1 MARFVSRRNPV
12 SVNTLK
18 RKTVG
23 SVVIY
28 HGGREDVH
36 FTRIKG
42 GWIRVRTDITSE
54 TPSVVPSSAVAN
66 ECNTA
71 MGCKESWARVYQSQ
85 DPQFKPSFMLGFFIF
100 LFFLFF
106 SLQLGTYRPYVPKVS
121 E

>member
-1 MARFVSRRNPV
+1 MTRFVS
-12 SVNTLK
+12 SHNTISASSLK
-18 RKTVG
+18 RRPLG

-54 TPSVVPSSAVAN
+54 EPTVVSSVAVAD

-71 MGCKESWARVYQSQ
+71 MGCRESWAKVY
-85 DPQFKPSFMLGFFIF
+85 
-100 LFFLFF
+100 
-106 SLQLGTYRPYVPKVS
+106 
-121 E
+121 

>member
-1 MARFVSRRNPV
+1 MKFVSSRNPI

-18 RKTVG
+18 RKPHG

-28 HGGREDVH
+28 HGGREDIT

-54 TPSVVPSSAVAN
+54 TPFVVSSTTVAD

-71 MGCKESWARVYQSQ
+71 MGCKESWAKVY
-85 DPQFKPSFMLGFFIF
+85 
-100 LFFLFF
+100 
-106 SLQLGTYRPYVPKVS
+106 
-121 E
+121 